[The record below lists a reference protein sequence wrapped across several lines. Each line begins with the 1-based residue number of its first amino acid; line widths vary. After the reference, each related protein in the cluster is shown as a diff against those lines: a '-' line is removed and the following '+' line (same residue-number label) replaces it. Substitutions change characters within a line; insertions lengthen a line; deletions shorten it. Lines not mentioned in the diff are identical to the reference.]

1 MSTTTNPHPSTP
13 QAERIAAPG
22 EPPRWPARPDGRHRI
37 TFVRVVRSEWIKL
50 VSVRSTLWTLLASA
64 VVLVGVGAI
73 AASTATGATEGVAPG
88 GGPGPGAAPGS
99 DPLTTVLAGATPAV
113 LILGIL
119 GVVVGAR
126 EYGSGMVR
134 TTMTAVPRRWT
145 ALLARVVSFVA
156 LVGPVVLLATV
167 GGWAVGSA
175 LLDAGGEPVA
185 AWGDEGVARAVIGTG
200 VYLVGMAL
208 LGLGLGVLL
217 RGLGAAIGG
226 FAGLV
231 LVVPGLGGLLLPD
244 DWQGVLDYLPSQA
257 ATSFTTLSGPFAP
270 GVGAAVVAAWVLA
283 AVAAA
288 WTRLVRCDV

>member
-1 MSTTTNPHPSTP
+1 MSTTT
-13 QAERIAAPG
+13 APAHDVPPASAG
-22 EPPRWPARPDGRHRI
+22 EPPHPPARRTDGRRT

-50 VSVRSTLWTLLASA
+50 VSVRSTLWTLFASA
-64 VVLVGVGAI
+64 VVLVGIGAV
-73 AASTATGATEGVAPG
+73 AASTATGATEGVGPGGG
-88 GGPGPGAAPGS
+88 GGPGAAVGS
-99 DPLTTVLAGATPAV
+99 DPLSTVLAGATPAV

-156 LVGPVVLLATV
+156 LVGPIVLLATV
-167 GGWAVGSA
+167 AAWAVGTA
-175 LLDAGGEPVA
+175 VLDAGGEPTA
-185 AWGDEGVARAVIGTG
+185 AWGDDGIARAVVGTG
-200 VYLVGMAL
+200 LYLVGMSV

-226 FAGLV
+226 FAGLI
-231 LVVPGLGGLLLPD
+231 LIVPGLGALLLPD
-244 DWQGVLDYLPSQA
+244 DWQGALDYLPSEA
-257 ATSFTTLSGPFAP
+257 ATSFTTLAGPFDP
-270 GVGAAVVAAWVLA
+270 GVGAAVVGAWVLA

-288 WTRLVRCDV
+288 WTRLMRSDV